1 MKILKITFRKE
12 GHVTSCIIR
21 YRTTDWPA
29 DIKWSGDHRAFVMPS
44 GRLLPCIDTLESIGD
59 TAAHQA
65 GLCGATFE
73 IEDLGGEATEWRDE
87 VLFAEPAAARQLTID
102 NSPIDNS

>member
-1 MKILKITFRKE
+1 
-12 GHVTSCIIR
+12 
-21 YRTTDWPA
+21 
-29 DIKWSGDHRAFVMPS
+29 
-44 GRLLPCIDTLESIGD
+44 LESIGD